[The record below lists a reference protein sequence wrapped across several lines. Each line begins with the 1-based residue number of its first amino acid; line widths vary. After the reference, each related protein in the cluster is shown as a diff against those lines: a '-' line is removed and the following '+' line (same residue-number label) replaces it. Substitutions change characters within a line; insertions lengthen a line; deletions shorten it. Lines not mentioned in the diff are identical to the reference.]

1 MARVIS
7 RESVRALA
15 LYRLLSLVVGGPP
28 LNAGDRVYALERE
41 QPRDG
46 V

>member
-1 MARVIS
+1 MAGLIS

-15 LYRLLSLVVGGPP
+15 LYRLLSLVVGGQP
-28 LNAGDRVYALERE
+28 LNAGDRVYALERDE
-41 QPRDG
+41 PQDG